1 MNPNQE
7 SEYCYRY
14 AQSLKA
20 IGQNDKANEMLEI
33 FNQKAG
39 NDTRGKLFKNNK
51 NYLDQ
56 IKANSGRYKIED
68 AGVNSKYSD
77 YGSALYGNKLVF
89 SSARDTGSLGQ
100 RKHTWTN
107 QHFTNL
113 YSSDL
118 GEEMTPGKVNKFS
131 KKVNSKFNESTPVFT
146 KDGKTMYFTRNNY
159 LEGKKGKDGKSITA
173 DMYGAL
179 KALEKLTKEKF
190 IYQGE
195 K

>member
-1 MNPNQE
+1 MFQKLGNSYYFNGELDKSAKWYGELFTMNPNQE
-7 SEYCYRY
+7 SEYIYRY

-20 IGQNDKANEMLEI
+20 IGQNDKANQMLES
-33 FNQKAG
+33 FAQKSAS
-39 NDTRGKLFKNNK
+39 DSRGTLYGKNK
-51 NYLDQ
+51 NYLEQ

-68 AGVNSKYSD
+68 AGINSKYSD

-118 GEEMTPGKVNKFS
+118 GEEMTPGKVDKFA
-131 KKVNSKFNESTPVFT
+131 KKNQFQVQRIHTS
-146 KDGKTMYFTRNNY
+146 
-159 LEGKKGKDGKSITA
+159 L
-173 DMYGAL
+173 
-179 KALEKLTKEKF
+179 
-190 IYQGE
+190 YQRW
-195 K
+195 